1 MCEKRVILN
10 KNLASDEKYFEK
22 VARLVAKI
30 YGGHV
35 SPNNH
40 FGRFDVS
47 HDFRSWIYGFF
58 AIFKDVKNID
68 VDILQKL

>member
-1 MCEKRVILN
+1 M
-10 KNLASDEKYFEK
+10 
-22 VARLVAKI
+22 AKI